1 MPSQSLADWLRAR
14 VDRTYRRGNW
24 AGPGPLRAIRGIT
37 PATAHW
43 RPHSDQHTIA
53 EITRHMGYWKDAVE
67 ARLAG
72 RAWTYDRSANWRP
85 VAPTARGWADARS
98 ELAAAHRRLM
108 RALERTN
115 DADLLAPAKAVDPRR
130 LRWRML
136 DFVVDVATHDS
147 YHAAQIFVLRRLAPG
162 HARTRS
168 RR

>member
-1 MPSQSLADWLRAR
+1 
-14 VDRTYRRGNW
+14 
-24 AGPGPLRAIRGIT
+24 
-37 PATAHW
+37 
-43 RPHSDQHTIA
+43 
-53 EITRHMGYWKDAVE
+53 
-67 ARLAG
+67 
-72 RAWTYDRSANWRP
+72 
-85 VAPTARGWADARS
+85 
-98 ELAAAHRRLM
+98 M